1 MIVRTP
7 EELLAKLELQEE
19 NVPRYRVEIGAT
31 AEDIAEITRDKTI
44 LLYVDN
50 RANVVEAGKKTTN
63 GIKDHVFNGAENVA
77 VVPYPVLPNDEPP
90 VELVGGCLQRF
101 RARNKRFKAAKG
113 YTKEIGAAIGTE
125 ETADRVPPEAV
136 IPTLIATAARSGYL
150 VAVIVDNRGDS
161 AMWKIFARRSGSE
174 ARQEIASGTGKT
186 AEFNITP
193 TTAGQPEKIELTV
206 RLYKNN
212 QSYGQESDSVYLTIT
227 P

>member
-1 MIVRTP
+1 MVIRTP

-19 NVPRYRVEIGAT
+19 NVPRYRAEIGAT

-44 LLYVDN
+44 LQYVGN
-50 RANVVEAGKKTTN
+50 RANVVEAGKKATN

-90 VELVGGCLQRF
+90 VALVGGCLQRF

-113 YTKEIGAAIGTE
+113 YTKEIGDAIGTE
-125 ETADRVPPEAV
+125 ETSDRVPPASV
-136 IPTLIATAARSGYL
+136 IPTLTAEAARSGYGL
-150 VAVIVDNRGDS
+150 GVIVGNRGDAS
-161 AMWKIFARRSGSE
+161 MWKIFVRRSGSE
-174 ARQEIASGTGKT
+174 TRHELASGTGKT
-186 AEFNITP
+186 AELTVAP
-193 TTAGQPEKIELTV
+193 TTPGQPEKLELTV

-212 QSYGQESDSVYLTIT
+212 QPYGQESDSVYLTIT